1 MLANWPLIAIRI
13 VESFL
18 FLLIV
23 IGSVVAAII
32 PIAVAAGFS
41 NFDIANRDNA
51 ADAIASI
58 VIGHW
63 MLILYILAIIV
74 SLFLGALTSYAFK
87 AHNVLAALYH
97 GATAPL
103 TVAFLTGIDTH
114 AR

>member
-1 MLANWPLIAIRI
+1 LTGDAFGTARQLLFGAVGGSLPFLIQI
-13 VESFL
+13 VRRGPGDMGLEL
-18 FLLIV
+18 PH
-23 IGSVVAAII
+23 IGT
-32 PIAVAAGFS
+32 F
-41 NFDIANRDNA
+41 
-51 ADAIASI
+51 
-58 VIGHW
+58 
-63 MLILYILAIIV
+63 YILAIIV